1 MKLFWRSVQNIQC
14 ANKFFLLFYSS
25 HFFFECESESKP
37 SIAEKRVGER
47 KHIELNRGFMCRFVC
62 LLWPVF
68 LGSVVAG
75 RRECVSIE
83 VCKYGDLAVQSCCF
97 GFILLCTPSVVRIT
111 QNPNDR
117 ISYTK

>member
-1 MKLFWRSVQNIQC
+1 
-14 ANKFFLLFYSS
+14 
-25 HFFFECESESKP
+25 
-37 SIAEKRVGER
+37 
-47 KHIELNRGFMCRFVC
+47 MCRFVC

-97 GFILLCTPSVVRIT
+97 GFIFALHTVSGSDYSE
-111 QNPNDR
+111 PNDR
-117 ISYTK
+117 LSYTK